1 MKSIAIF
8 DYCVTPTNPA
18 GSCHRRM
25 IERLAEDVEF
35 TVFAVEFDDPTDG
48 KVRFRRI
55 PVPPRP
61 LALLFLAYH
70 LVAPIRYGLE
80 LLRRGRR
87 FDRVQGVESNF
98 GFADVVYAHFCHR
111 AYLRRP
117 DRPRTEFSLRSW
129 FRWLDHRLHAALE
142 PWVFRRARRIV
153 TPSPGLA
160 RELERE
166 YPAETR
172 GKVVVI
178 PNPVDTDRMRRPAEF
193 DRAALRRSF
202 GGRDDDLVLAF
213 AALGHFERKGLP
225 VLMEAL
231 RRIDDPRI
239 RLLVIGGRPELVA
252 EYRRKALASGLHE
265 RITFTGHQND
275 IRPWFWAADAFVFPS
290 CYETFSLVSIEAAA
304 AGLPLIVPTLHGV
317 EDVIR
322 DGENGFVINR
332 DAESVAAAIRRLAAL
347 DPATRDRFSI
357 RAAESA
363 RRFSLDGFAPR
374 WRAFYA
380 GLDAAEPDR
389 LTAATEA

>member
-8 DYCVTPTNPA
+8 DYCITPTNPA

-25 IERLAEDVEF
+25 IEKLADEVEF
-35 TVFAVEFDDPTDG
+35 TVFAVEFDDPTG
-48 KVRFRRI
+48 GRVRFRRI
-55 PVPPRP
+55 PVPLRP
-61 LALLFLAYH
+61 LALLFLTYH
-70 LVAPIRYGLE
+70 LVAPILYGLE

-98 GFADVVYAHFCHR
+98 GFADLVYAHFCHR
-111 AYLRRP
+111 AYLRHP
-117 DRPRTEFSLRSW
+117 DRPRTEFSLQSW

-142 PWVFRRARRIV
+142 PWVFRRARKIV

-193 DRAALRRSF
+193 DRAAMRHSF
-202 GGRDDDLVLAF
+202 GGRDGDLVLVF

-225 VLMEAL
+225 ILMEAL
-231 RRIDDPRI
+231 HRIDDPRI
-239 RLLVIGGRPELVA
+239 RLLVIGDRPGPVA
-252 EYRRKALASGLHE
+252 EYRRKAMEMGLHE

-275 IRPWFWAADAFVFPS
+275 VRPWFWAADAFVFPS
-290 CYETFSLVSIEAAA
+290 CYEAFPLVSIEAAA
-304 AGLPLIVPTLHGV
+304 AGLPLIVSPLHGV

-322 DGENGFVINR
+322 DGENGFVISR
-332 DAESVAAAIRRLAAL
+332 DAESVAAAIRHLAAL
-347 DPATRDRFSI
+347 DPVMRVQLGI
-357 RAAESA
+357 RAAEA
-363 RRFSLDGFAPR
+363 VRRFSLDGFAPR
-374 WRAFYA
+374 WRTFYV